1 MKTRAMIA
9 QITLA
14 SLIAAKMGGGKLI
27 RKAMPKEVTHSKK

>member
-14 SLIAAKMGGGKLI
+14 SLIAAKMGGGKLK